1 VVNDDARWWKLL
13 HDIFQHFKYQ
23 NIMTEDMVA
32 YVNAQLGRNLTPIFD
47 QYLRR
52 TALPTLELSSDG
64 DGSLSYRWKADEP
77 GFAMP
82 IRIGSHGSWQ
92 IIEPTTESKTM
103 KTPLRLDEVEVA
115 TDLYYVNVT
124 KTAGRATSQTKP
136 GP

>member
-1 VVNDDARWWKLL
+1 
-13 HDIFQHFKYQ
+13 
-23 NIMTEDMVA
+23 
-32 YVNAQLGRNLTPIFD
+32 
-47 QYLRR
+47 
-52 TALPTLELSSDG
+52 
-64 DGSLSYRWKADEP
+64 
-77 GFAMP
+77 MP

-124 KTAGRATSQTKP
+124 KTPAGRATSQTKP